1 MSAIEKIF
9 AQAREKGASDIH
21 LSAKRAPIVR
31 LHGTMTYLTEENDIL
46 NDAREVLFETL
57 LPEQIEDFKN
67 TQDIDFC
74 YQASDSQRYRG
85 NMFCH
90 YNGDIGAVFRV
101 IPDTI
106 PALESLGLPPASIN
120 FTKLHQGLVLV
131 TGPMG
136 SGKTTTLAALIDR
149 INSTRPDHILT
160 VEDPIEYIHYN
171 QRGLVNQREVR
182 IHTQSYS
189 SALRAALREDPDVI
203 MVGELRDLETM
214 SLALTAA
221 ETGHLVF
228 GTLHTTDAIS
238 TVNRIIDV
246 FPAGEQAKIRTMLAE
261 SLQGVISQQLIPR
274 KDGKGMVLAA
284 ELLLMTSALSNL
296 IRDNK
301 TFQIPSIIQTGKTKY
316 GMCLLD
322 DSIMDLLKAGTISG
336 DQAYAFASE
345 KNLFRQYLTGAKPDG
360 TA

>member
-1 MSAIEKIF
+1 MKTIESIF
-9 AQAREKGASDIH
+9 TLAREKGASDIH
-21 LSAKRAPIVR
+21 ISAGRAPIVR
-31 LHGTMTYLTEENDIL
+31 LHGTLTYLTSQDDVLHN
-46 NDAREVLFETL
+46 ARDVLFETL
-57 LPEQIEDFKN
+57 SAGQQEDFKN

-74 YQASDSQRYRG
+74 YEASDSQRYRG
-85 NMFCH
+85 NLFCH
-90 YNGDIGAVFRV
+90 YHGDIGAVFRI

-106 PALESLGLPPASIN
+106 PALDSLGLPPASEK
-120 FTKLHQGLVLV
+120 FTKLHQGMVLV

-136 SGKTTTLAALIDR
+136 SGKTTTLAAMIDR

-160 VEDPIEYIHYN
+160 VEDPIEYIHHN
-171 QRGLVNQREVR
+171 KRGIVNQREVR

-261 SLQGVISQQLIPR
+261 SLQGVVSQQLIPR

-284 ELLLMTSALSNL
+284 ELLIMTSALSSL

-322 DSIMDLLKAGTISG
+322 DSIMELLNAGKISG
-336 DQAYAFASE
+336 EQAYAFASE
-345 KNLFRQYLTGAKPDG
+345 KNLFRKFLTGAAANG
-360 TA
+360 TT

>member
-1 MSAIEKIF
+1 MSVIETLF
-9 AQAREKGASDIH
+9 AKAREKGASDIH
-21 LSAKRAPIVR
+21 LSSRRAPIIR
-31 LHGTMTYLTEENDIL
+31 LHGTMTYLTTEEDIL
-46 NDAREVLFETL
+46 KDAREILFETL
-57 LPEQIEDFKN
+57 SAEQQEDFKN

-90 YNGDIGAVFRV
+90 YHGDIGAVFRV

-106 PALESLGLPPASIN
+106 PALESLGLPPASLN

-149 INSTRPDHILT
+149 INATRADHILT
-160 VEDPIEYIHYN
+160 IEDPVEYIHHN
-171 QRGLVNQREVR
+171 KRGIVNQREVR
-182 IHTQSYS
+182 IHTRSYS
-189 SALRAALREDPDVI
+189 SALRAGLREDPDVI

-246 FPAGEQAKIRTMLAE
+246 FPAAEQAKIRTMLAE

-284 ELLLMTSALSNL
+284 ELLIMTSALSSL
-296 IRDNK
+296 VRDNK

-322 DSIMDLLKAGTISG
+322 DSIMELLQAGKISG
-336 DQAYAFASE
+336 EQAYAFASD
-345 KNLFRQYLTGAKPDG
+345 KNLFRQHLTGAQNNGK
-360 TA
+360 A